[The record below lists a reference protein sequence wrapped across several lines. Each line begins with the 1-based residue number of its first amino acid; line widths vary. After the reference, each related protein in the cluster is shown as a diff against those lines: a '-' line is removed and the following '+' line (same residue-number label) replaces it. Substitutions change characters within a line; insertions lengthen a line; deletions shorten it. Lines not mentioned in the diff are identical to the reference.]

1 MHNIVP
7 ALKKLKARRAHAKEL
22 RMREDELK
30 TSYQNM
36 KAIDELFKDAQSQTH
51 RTHTE
56 QNTYADKTRELG
68 ASTPQAVVIR
78 QSGDF

>member
-7 ALKKLKARRAHAKEL
+7 CLKKFKARRAHAKEL

-30 TSYQNM
+30 ISYRNM
-36 KAIDELFKDAQSQTH
+36 KAVDELFKNTQSQTY

-78 QSGDF
+78 RPGDF